1 MADQS
6 VFEIP
11 NLQNKKPLQQVKCIA
26 DFYGIQ
32 YPFRRFYMGYTDFKP
47 WINIRYFTVT
57 LHLTVFFPAFTVI
70 TAVPFFFAVI
80 LPLESTFTTLEELD
94 L

>member
-1 MADQS
+1 MDLGQKQEMLHFFGLQINA
-6 VFEIP
+6 VFFGP
-11 NLQNKKPLQQVKCIA
+11 VKKPVGNINCGDGCRNCLFLSFQ
-26 DFYGIQ
+26 
-32 YPFRRFYMGYTDFKP
+32 
-47 WINIRYFTVT
+47 NIRYFTVT